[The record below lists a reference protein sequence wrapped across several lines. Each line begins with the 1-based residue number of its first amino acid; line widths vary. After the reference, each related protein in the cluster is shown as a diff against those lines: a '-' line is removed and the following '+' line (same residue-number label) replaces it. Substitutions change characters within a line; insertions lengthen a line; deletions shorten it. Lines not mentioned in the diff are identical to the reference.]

1 MFVPNDI
8 LFFLFTLL
16 SEILGTVG
24 GFGSSVFFVPL
35 AIFYFD
41 FHTVLGLMAVFHVA
55 SNLSKIALFRK
66 GLDKKMIL
74 NIGLPSV
81 IFVIIG
87 GILSKY
93 LDTKILEII
102 LGIFLVSLSLLFLI
116 KKNLVVK
123 PEPKQSI
130 IGGSLSGLAAGVLGT
145 GGAIRG
151 ITMAA
156 FNMEK
161 SAFIATSAFIDFGI
175 DATRTVVYYQ
185 NGYIHAHDM
194 KYIPVLL
201 VLGFVGTYI
210 GRYLLKFIPQEKFKR
225 FSLLLILIVGLITVS
240 KIWLMPEI

>member
-1 MFVPNDI
+1 VFVPQDI
-8 LFFLFTLL
+8 FFFIFTLL

-35 AIFYFD
+35 ANFYFD
-41 FHTVLGLMAVFHVA
+41 FHTVLGLTAVFHVA

-66 GLDKKMIL
+66 GLDKKMLL

-93 LDTKILEII
+93 LDTEILEII

-116 KKNLVVK
+116 KKNLVIK
-123 PEPKQSI
+123 PERKESI

-201 VLGFVGTYI
+201 VLGFIGTYI

-225 FSLLLILIVGLITVS
+225 FSLFLILLVGLITIS
-240 KIWLMPEI
+240 KIGLMP

>member
-1 MFVPNDI
+1 M
-8 LFFLFTLL
+8 
-16 SEILGTVG
+16 
-24 GFGSSVFFVPL
+24 
-35 AIFYFD
+35 
-41 FHTVLGLMAVFHVA
+41 
-55 SNLSKIALFRK
+55 
-66 GLDKKMIL
+66 L

-93 LDTKILEII
+93 LGTKILEII

-123 PEPKQSI
+123 PETKQSI

-175 DATRTVVYYQ
+175 DATRNVVYYQ
-185 NGYIHAHDM
+185 NGYIHAQDM
-194 KYIPVLL
+194 KYIPILL

-225 FSLLLILIVGLITVS
+225 FSLFLILIVGLITVS

>member
-1 MFVPNDI
+1 M
-8 LFFLFTLL
+8 
-16 SEILGTVG
+16 LGTVG
-24 GFGSSVFFVPL
+24 GFGTSVFFVPL
-35 AIFYFD
+35 ANFD
-41 FHTVLGLMAVFHVA
+41 FHTVLGLTAVFHVA

-66 GLDKKMIL
+66 GLDKKMML

-93 LDTKILEII
+93 LGTKILEII

-123 PEPKQSI
+123 PETKQSI

-175 DATRTVVYYQ
+175 DATRNVVYYQ
-185 NGYIHAHDM
+185 NGYIHAQDM
-194 KYIPVLL
+194 KYIPILL

-225 FSLLLILIVGLITVS
+225 FSLFLILIVGLITVS